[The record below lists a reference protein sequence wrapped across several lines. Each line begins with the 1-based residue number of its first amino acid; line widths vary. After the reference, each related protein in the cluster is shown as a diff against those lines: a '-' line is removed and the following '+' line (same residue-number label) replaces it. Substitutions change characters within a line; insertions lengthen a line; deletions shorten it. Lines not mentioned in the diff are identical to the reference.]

1 MKMDPTIC
9 DPALLNRFFD
19 QELGPDE
26 YALMTEHIKHCP
38 SCQKALQD
46 AEAISALFSTALD
59 KELSRAKLEK
69 VEEKVLAFI
78 RRKKTPWWLKLGHL
92 LVARRFY
99 VPATAVIAGLILYF
113 SFLAP
118 PTSVSGPSAII
129 NSLKGNVGS
138 VMILETPKS
147 HQTILWFSEPL
158 ISGDKDNGIEENQ
171 STVST
176 YSKKLCLMS

>member
-1 MKMDPTIC
+1 MKMDPAIC
-9 DPALLNRFFD
+9 DPTLVNRFFD

-26 YALMTEHIKHCP
+26 YALMSEHIKHCP

-46 AEAISALFSTALD
+46 AEAISALFGTALD
-59 KELSRAKLEK
+59 KELSRAKLER
-69 VEEKVLAFI
+69 VEERVLAFI
-78 RRKKTPWWLKLGHL
+78 HRTKTPWWLKLGHL
-92 LVARRFY
+92 FVAKRFY

-113 SFLAP
+113 FFLAP

-158 ISGDKDNGIEENQ
+158 MSGDEDNGIEENQ

-176 YSKKLCLMS
+176 YSKRLCLMS

>member
-9 DPALLNRFFD
+9 DPTLLNRFFD

-26 YALMTEHIKHCP
+26 YALMSEHIKHCP

-46 AEAISALFSTALD
+46 AEAISTLFRTGLD
-59 KELSRAKLEK
+59 KELSHANLEK

-78 RRKKTPWWLKLGHL
+78 RKKKTPWWLKFGRL

-99 VPATAVIAGLILYF
+99 VPATAVIAGLVLYF

-129 NSLKGNVGS
+129 NSFKGNVGS
-138 VMILETPKS
+138 VMILETPKT

-158 ISGDKDNGIEENQ
+158 ISGDEDNGIEENQ

-176 YSKKLCLMS
+176 YSKRLCLMS